1 MAYSPVQDTW
11 ARSVNRGYFNTWPGI
26 TSKEINKMPKAEAT
40 IKGHLAQSR
49 ENTVQQQP
57 TRAVDKNRL
66 TQIQHK
72 NKMIYTD
79 QTGNLPMTSIQV
91 NKYILIMYVY
101 DANVILAAPLKS
113 MSGSHILEAY
123 TKKV

>member
-1 MAYSPVQDTW
+1 M
-11 ARSVNRGYFNTWPGI
+11 
-26 TSKEINKMPKAEAT
+26 
-40 IKGHLAQSR
+40 
-49 ENTVQQQP
+49 
-57 TRAVDKNRL
+57 DKNRL

-79 QTGNLPMTSIQV
+79 QTGNLPMTSIQG

-101 DANVILAAPLKS
+101 DANLILAAPLKS